1 MPAKVR
7 ARKLSAAAAKAQQ
20 EAMQDDT
27 EPYDPNEVAR
37 ESSLPP
43 LAAAAA
49 AAEDSDD
56 EPFVSAAV
64 PASAPPP
71 LMSSSSQQ
79 AIFPVTPAMAQPVS
93 KPAPK
98 PAAQLAK
105 VAPVVSASV
114 PDSHF
119 PVTAAMIQPV
129 VALPLQGSHP
139 PARAAAPPAQ
149 PAQAPAVA
157 AQPSVGLPVSQP
169 VGAAHHQQIA
179 DLLAQ
184 NAELRK
190 RSLPHDLDPASCAA
204 LMQAA
209 RDMVAAQHAKA
220 VEFASQQH
228 A

>member
-27 EPYDPNEVAR
+27 EPYDPNEVAV
-37 ESSLPP
+37 ESTLPP
-43 LAAAAA
+43 LAAAAVA
-49 AAEDSDD
+49 VEEDD
-56 EPFVSAAV
+56 EEPAISAAV
-64 PASAPPP
+64 AAPAPP

-79 AIFPVTPAMAQPVS
+79 ALFPVTPAMAQPVS

-139 PARAAAPPAQ
+139 PSRAAAPSARPAQVPAAVAQ
-149 PAQAPAVA
+149 PA
-157 AQPSVGLPVSQP
+157 VSQP
-169 VGAAHHQQIA
+169 VGSSHHQQIA

-184 NAELRK
+184 NTELRK